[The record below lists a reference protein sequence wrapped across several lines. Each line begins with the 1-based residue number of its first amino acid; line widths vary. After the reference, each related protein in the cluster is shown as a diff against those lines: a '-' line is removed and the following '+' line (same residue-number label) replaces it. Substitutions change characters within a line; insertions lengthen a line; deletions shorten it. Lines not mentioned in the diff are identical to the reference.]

1 MDPSHQDDIFIGI
14 GGAQIA
20 AVVRALQCSE

>member
-1 MDPSHQDDIFIGI
+1 MHPAHQDDVFIGI

-20 AVVRALQCSE
+20 AVVRALQYSE